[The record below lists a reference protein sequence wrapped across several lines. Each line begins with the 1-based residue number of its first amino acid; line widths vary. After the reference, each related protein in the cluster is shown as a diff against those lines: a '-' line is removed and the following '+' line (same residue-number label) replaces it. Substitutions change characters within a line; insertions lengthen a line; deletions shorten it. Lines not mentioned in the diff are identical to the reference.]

1 MQGPREINDCE
12 CIITKTNDTKQY
24 VFVGYKY
31 KKSITDINMQFMLNI
46 VTNIDKKEDETDP
59 DTGRVHKVFVISDAE
74 LAQFKSFVKNLFKLE
89 DLNSETLKCALVGDG
104 SFLYIHS
111 QSHRHNFFVVK
122 ENGKIAVYYFHSP
135 TTPFPEYDKNL
146 IGNKMSWTDFV
157 FENYGPFSYQW
168 TGSFTCPEFKIS
180 VMSDK
185 AICIWQ
191 HLYTGRVD
199 AITKAISDWKQSSTY
214 SQQILPQAVLVFYR
228 NSTDIELEKQIAQ
241 LKKYIES
248 LHKVNRK
255 LQKKIDQP
263 VYRGETTRNLRGGTR
278 AGDDEDEEQET
289 ITEQTQE
296 EKDLDAH
303 FEYIEN
309 FEFEAK
315 DRNEQFTSEV
325 HVLKREKKLVDQK
338 LMSTLQAFFGPKI
351 HANGHLRVPFGIDMV
366 GTPEVWNEGLVLG
379 ALPCGITKKGK
390 CMFLSTEKFLDILAR
405 RGSNPALPKTNSE
418 CTHVCEHW
426 NFEGH
431 EEDTY
436 NFNNNWWKQHRTNK
450 STAELL
456 KISHE
461 NYDKFKEKVRM
472 QIDSLQ
478 LNLDSE
484 SESEEN
490 VVSIQETVNLDRI
503 QGSAEVFY
511 TTSKANADLFPASD
525 RDIGAIIPVYLT
537 MVTQVAQCEICS
549 GGISEVLNVCEAGH
563 HMCKSCL
570 DRWQLTFN
578 RHQHPTCPFCRRD
591 MYPRPVI
598 PRTQNLNIAL
608 QNKYFVSTKK

>member
-1 MQGPREINDCE
+1 MQMPREINDCE
-12 CIITKTNDTKQY
+12 LIITKTDDTKQY

-31 KKSITDINMQFMLNI
+31 KNSITDINKQMLWNI
-46 VTNIDKKEDETDP
+46 VTNIDNKKNVTDP
-59 DTGRVHKVFVISDAE
+59 DTGVVSRVHVISDTE
-74 LAQFKSFVKNLFKLE
+74 LGQFKLFVKDLFKLE
-89 DLNSETLKCALVGDG
+89 DDDSETLKCALVGDK
-104 SFLYIHS
+104 SFLYMHS
-111 QSHRHNFFVVK
+111 QRHRHNFFVVK

-135 TTPFPEYDKNL
+135 TTPLPLYYDQKL

-168 TGSFTCPEFKIS
+168 TGSFMCPEFKIS
-180 VMSDK
+180 VMPEK

-214 SQQILPQAVLVFYR
+214 SQQILPQAVLVFFR

-241 LKKYIES
+241 LKKEKES
-248 LHKVNRK
+248 L
-255 LQKKIDQP
+255 QKQIAQYQP
-263 VYRGETTRNLRGGTR
+263 VSRGSRGGSGLRGGNDE
-278 AGDDEDEEQET
+278 DDEEET

-309 FEFEAK
+309 FGFKAIDQK
-315 DRNEQFTSEV
+315 QQFTEEV

-338 LMSTLQAFFGPKI
+338 FMSTLQAFFGPKI
-351 HANGHLRVPFGIDMV
+351 HANGHLRVPFGVDMV
-366 GTPEVWNEGLVLG
+366 GTPEVWNEGVVLG

-390 CMFLSTEKFLDILAR
+390 CMFIPTEKFLDILAR
-405 RGSNPALPKTNSE
+405 RGSNPTLPKTNSE

-426 NFEGH
+426 NFEGVKK
-431 EEDTY
+431 DTY
-436 NFNNNWWKQHRTNK
+436 NFNNNWWKQRITRK

-456 KISHE
+456 KISNE
-461 NYDKFKEKVRM
+461 NYDKFKSNVRVQM
-472 QIDSLQ
+472 AILQ
-478 LNLDSE
+478 SKLDSE
-484 SESEEN
+484 TESEGD
-490 VVSIQETVNLDRI
+490 VTSIQETVELDRI
-503 QGSAEVFY
+503 QGSAEVNY
-511 TTSKANADLFPASD
+511 STSTATADLFPASD

-537 MVTQVAQCEICS
+537 MTTKVAQCDICS
-549 GGISEVLNVCEAGH
+549 GGISEVLNICEAGH

-570 DRWQLTFN
+570 DQWQLTFN
-578 RHQHPTCPFCRRD
+578 RHQHPTCPFCRRN
-591 MYPRPVI
+591 MYPRTVI

-608 QNKYFVSTKK
+608 QNKFFVTIKK